1 MQACN
6 DLNWWL
12 LTDKDRSDPGKQ
24 LEWLEAELIELEKN
38 EGYAHIIAHIPS
50 VSCLHQFGIRYKA
63 LMERFQHVVRFS
75 SFGHTHDESLFITQ
89 AINTTS
95 PIGFNFVSASG
106 TSGGDRNPAFTMVE
120 FDAEYMVPL
129 NVHTYYMNLTEA
141 NASPDAEPVWKELHD
156 MLNEYQLEDM
166 SPSSMTN
173 FTERLYNNS
182 DLASQYDWNQHVRGG
197 IPSVKP
203 NTPAH

>member
-12 LTDKDRSDPGKQ
+12 LTDKDRSDPGHQ
-24 LEWLEAELIELEKN
+24 MEWLESELRALEEL
-38 EGYAHIIAHIPS
+38 GGFAHIIAHIPS

-63 LMERFQHVVRFS
+63 LMERYQHVIRFS
-75 SFGHTHDESLFITQ
+75 SYGHTHNESFFITQ

-95 PIGFNFVSASG
+95 PIGFNLVTASG

-120 FDAEYMVPL
+120 FDAEFMVPL
-129 NVHTYYMNLTEA
+129 NAHTYYMNLTEA
-141 NASPDAEPVWKELHD
+141 NASPDSEPVWQELHD
-156 MLNEYQLEDM
+156 LLSEYHLKDM
-166 SPSSMTN
+166 SPSSMKN
-173 FTERLYNNS
+173 FTETLYN
-182 DLASQYDWNQHVRGG
+182 DPDVASQYDWNQHARGG
-197 IPSVKP
+197 NPSIRP